1 MKIACDREKLATA
14 FQLAGSVALTRSPKE
29 VLQNIKIEAG
39 EDRVILMATD
49 METGI
54 RIDVEGVDVQ
64 TPGKALLHVGRVGMI
79 LRESSDDQ
87 LTFESDGSSTKVKG
101 LHSEFNLPSMNPDE
115 FPTVVGFE
123 EDKYHELPA
132 RLFKEMV
139 KRTAFAT
146 DPDSSRF
153 ALGGVLLE
161 LNGEEV
167 LAVGT
172 DGRRLARVQGTGKS
186 IGGHQ
191 TSGNSTIIP
200 TRSLTLMERSIGDK
214 EEVVHIASRGN
225 DVLLRTGRCTIYSRL
240 VEGRYPNWR
249 QVIPQRD
256 NSVAI
261 DMTVGPFYNVI
272 RQAAIVAD
280 QETRGL
286 DFEFGNGTLVLT
298 AKTADLGQSRVE
310 LPIDYDGEV
319 IKLKLDY
326 RFVSDFLKVLDSSTS
341 FKLDVASSTQ
351 PALMTTADGYAYVV
365 MPMAMDA

>member
-1 MKIACDREKLATA
+1 MKITCDREKLASA
-14 FQLAGSVALTRSPKE
+14 FQLAGSVALARSPKE
-29 VLQNIKIEAG
+29 VLQNIKIEAN
-39 EDRVILMATD
+39 EERVTLMATD

-54 RIDVEGVDVQ
+54 RLDVEAVDVQ

-87 LTFESDGSSTKVKG
+87 LYFESDGSATKIKG
-101 LHSEFNLPSMNPDE
+101 LHSEFNLPSANPDE

-123 EDKYHELPA
+123 EEKYHELPA
-132 RLFKEMV
+132 RLFREMV
-139 KRTAFAT
+139 RRTAFAT

-161 LNGEEV
+161 LNGEDV
-167 LAVGT
+167 MAVGT
-172 DGRRLARVQGTGKS
+172 DGRRLARMSGTGKS
-186 IGGHQ
+186 IGEHQ
-191 TSGNSTIIP
+191 TTGNSTIVP

-249 QVIPQRD
+249 QVIPNRD
-256 NSVAI
+256 DSVQI
-261 DMTVGPFYNVI
+261 DMTVGPFFNVI

-286 DFEFGNGTLVLT
+286 DFEFANGTLLLT

-326 RFVSDFLKVLDSSTS
+326 RFVSDFLKVLDPTAK
-341 FKLDVASSTQ
+341 FKLDIASSTQ
-351 PALMTTADGYAYVV
+351 PALMTTDDGYAYVV
-365 MPMAMDA
+365 MPMALDG

>member
-1 MKIACDREKLATA
+1 MKITCDREKLGSA
-14 FQLAGSVALTRSPKE
+14 FQLAASVALTRSPKE
-29 VLQNIKIEAG
+29 VLQNVKIEAG

-79 LRESSDDQ
+79 LRESSDEQ
-87 LTFESDGSSTKVKG
+87 LYLESDGSATVVKG
-101 LHSEFNLPSMNPDE
+101 LHSEFNLPSPNPDE

-123 EDKYHELPA
+123 EEKYHELPA

-161 LNGEEV
+161 LNGEDV

-172 DGRRLARVQGTGKS
+172 DGRRLARMTGTGKS
-186 IGGHQ
+186 IGDHQ

-249 QVIPQRD
+249 QVIPTRE
-256 NSVAI
+256 NSVI
-261 DMTVGPFYNVI
+261 INMTAGPFFNVI

-286 DFEFGNGTLVLT
+286 DFEFGGGSLVLT

-310 LPIDYDGEV
+310 LPIDDEGEP

-326 RFVSDFLKVLDSSTS
+326 RYVSDFLKVLDPETK
-341 FKLDVASSTQ
+341 FNLDVASSTQ
-351 PALMTTADGYAYVV
+351 PALMTTEDGYAYVV
-365 MPMAMDA
+365 MPMALES

>member
-1 MKIACDREKLATA
+1 MKITCDREKLASA

-29 VLQNIKIEAG
+29 VLQNVKIEAG
-39 EDRVILMATD
+39 EERVTLMATD

-79 LRESSDDQ
+79 LRESNDDQ
-87 LTFESDGSSTKVKG
+87 LYFEADENATKVKG
-101 LHSEFNLPSMNPDE
+101 LHSEFNLPSANPDE

-123 EDKYHELPA
+123 EEKYHELPA

-146 DPDSSRF
+146 DADSSRF

-161 LNGEEV
+161 LNGEDV

-172 DGRRLARVQGTGKS
+172 DGRRLARMTGTGKS
-186 IGGHQ
+186 VGDHQ
-191 TSGNSTIIP
+191 TMGNSTIIP

-249 QVIPQRD
+249 QVIPQREE
-256 NSVAI
+256 SVRI
-261 DMTVGPFYNVI
+261 DMTVGPFFNVI

-280 QETRGL
+280 METRGL
-286 DFEFGNGTLVLT
+286 DFEFGGGSLVLT

-310 LPIDYDGEV
+310 LPIDYDGEP

-326 RFVSDFLKVLDSSTS
+326 RFVSDFLKVLEASAKFT
-341 FKLDVASSTQ
+341 LDVASSTQ
-351 PALMTTADGYAYVV
+351 PALMTTEDGYAYVV
-365 MPMAMDA
+365 MPMALDA